1 MAQVTLNAAF
11 KGFSNRIGR
20 MVFYTCDGRTYVR
33 SHATPRDPKTP
44 RQREMRA
51 AFAKAVASWQAL
63 PEGEKAAWKGRRLRN
78 SVKGYNAYISAFM
91 THRWDIA
98 GVKGPRQYRETAA
111 LPPLP
116 GRTKEHPS
124 SVLPRCA
131 VVASPYQQAN
141 SLYTDSL
148 RL

>member
-1 MAQVTLNAAF
+1 MAHVTLNAAF
-11 KGFSNRIGR
+11 KGFSKRIGR

-33 SHATPRDPKTP
+33 SHVTPRDPKTP
-44 RQREMRA
+44 RQRELRA

-63 PEGEKAAWKGRRLRN
+63 QEGEKAAWKGRRHRVR
-78 SVKGYNAYISAFM
+78 VKGYNAYLSAFM
-91 THRWDIA
+91 THRWDIK
-98 GVKGPRQYRETAA
+98 GVGDPRPYRETAA
-111 LPPLP
+111 PAPFQ

-124 SVLPRCA
+124 FILPRCA

-141 SLYTDSL
+141 SLYADNL

>member
-1 MAQVTLNAAF
+1 MARVTLNAAF

-44 RQREMRA
+44 RQRELRA
-51 AFAKAVASWQAL
+51 AFAKAVASWQAM
-63 PEGEKAAWKGRRLRN
+63 PEGGKAAWKRRRHRGR
-78 SVKGYNAYISAFM
+78 VKGYNAYISAFM

-98 GVKGPRQYRETAA
+98 AVKGPWPYRESAA
-111 LPPLP
+111 PSPFQD
-116 GRTKEHPS
+116 RTKEHPS
-124 SVLPRCA
+124 FILPRCA
-131 VVASPYQQAN
+131 VVPSSFQTAN
-141 SLYTDSL
+141 SMYADSL

>member
-11 KGFSNRIGR
+11 KGFSKRIGR
-20 MVFYTCDGRTYVR
+20 MVFYTRDGRTFVR

-44 RQREMRA
+44 RQRELRA

-63 PEGEKAAWKGRRLRN
+63 PEGEKAAWERRRLR
-78 SVKGYNAYISAFM
+78 SRVKGYNAYISVYMA
-91 THRWDIA
+91 HRWDIA
-98 GVKGPRQYRETAA
+98 GVKGPRPYRETAA
-111 LPPLP
+111 PSPLH

-124 SVLPRCA
+124 FILPRCA
-131 VVASPYQQAN
+131 VVASSYQQAY
-141 SLYTDSL
+141 SLYADNL